1 MRSEPSVQSGSVA
14 RGLSKE
20 AGRTL
25 VVVILVAIAAILL
38 AGGGAAI
45 ACKKTS
51 LNCHL
56 GGGATL
62 ERTSGE
68 IALPDGFT
76 AEVVAGDLDVATD
89 FAFLP
94 DGRVLVSEKSGL
106 VRIFDDGKPAAAPLL
121 DLGAKMNGALW
132 RGLMTVAV
140 DPDFEQNGYVYV
152 VYTGLP
158 KDRSPDSTE
167 PTHVVLA
174 RYTVRDDQAGEE
186 RILLGAEGEQAGS
199 CLGLPAGA
207 DCIPVDHDHIG
218 SDIVFAGD
226 GTMFVGTGDG
236 GGKERVEETAFTA
249 QDVDAL
255 SGKILHIDREGRGL
269 ASNPFYEGDPDAN
282 RAKVWALG
290 VRNPFR
296 LELTTSG
303 TPIVGDVGWLDAD
316 EVDVATAGVNL
327 GWPCY
332 EGLEQTHDYESRAQ
346 CQALYGSGDEFRE
359 PVIVLHRSNASSV
372 TGGVFVTSEDYPE
385 EYRGY
390 VYGDWAQSWLKVAPL
405 DPASGQLD
413 GGERDFAEDAGG
425 PVAFQVGPDGRL
437 YYLALNYGAL
447 YRLEYSG

>member
-1 MRSEPSVQSGSVA
+1 MQASSAQ
-14 RGLSKE
+14 
-20 AGRTL
+20 
-25 VVVILVAIAAILL
+25 
-38 AGGGAAI
+38 
-45 ACKKTS
+45 
-51 LNCHL
+51 
-56 GGGATL
+56 
-62 ERTSGE
+62 SGE

-94 DGRVLVSEKSGL
+94 DGRVLVSEKSGV
-106 VRIFDDGKPAAAPLL
+106 VRIFDDGTPAAAPLL
-121 DLGAKMNGALW
+121 DLSAKMNGALW
-132 RGLMTVAV
+132 RGLMAVAV

-158 KDRSPDSTE
+158 KDRSRDSTE

-174 RYTVRDDQAGEE
+174 RYTVTDDKAGEE

-199 CLGLPAGA
+199 CPGLPAGA
-207 DCIPVDHDHIG
+207 DCIPADHDHIG
-218 SDIVFAGD
+218 SDIVFTDD

-269 ASNPFYEGDPDAN
+269 ASNPFYEGDPAAN

-296 LELTTSG
+296 LTLTSSG
-303 TPIVGDVGWLDAD
+303 TPVVGDVGWLDAD
-316 EVDVATAGVNL
+316 EVDVASAGVNL

-332 EGLEQTHDYESRAQ
+332 EGLEQTHEYRSTER
-346 CQALYGSGDEFRE
+346 CRALYASGRTFTE
-359 PVIVLHRSNASSV
+359 PVLALEHSGGRSV
-372 TGGVFVTSEDYPE
+372 TGGAFVEGDDYPA

-390 VYGDWAQSWLKVAPL
+390 IYGDWVQSWLRVAPL
-405 DPASGQLD
+405 DPASGELV
-413 GGERDFAEDAGG
+413 GEERDFATGAGG
-425 PVAFQVGPDGRL
+425 PVAFRIGPDGRL
-437 YYLALNYGAL
+437 YYLALNHGAL
-447 YRLEYSG
+447 YRIDYSN